1 VRLIV
6 SKRTPMIYL
15 ALMAWSKLA
24 VPSVA
29 QDAPINIP
37 PALSGHLDISY
48 HEKFLPSSGPI
59 LAAATPESGYIS
71 LRYSIG
77 LPSDRQYIE
86 QVLQYLSQIFP
97 ETFGNSSGTYTVTIS
112 VADLNGK
119 LIVKNPILSFQWT
132 KESGFLFIEKT
143 VSQIQQTTWKGT
155 LVSEMLLRPETSR
168 LKVSVEVYSQADR
181 SLDFQLLKKTSATF
195 SSGALASYFP
205 LPAATAPFLD
215 AMTDLINDVYANS
228 KKADLIDGEE
238 IVMARTKAPIKS
250 TINISGA
257 QNSYRIPIYLYVDV
271 QDSRIINGDLEGG
284 KFGPDQISTSIFNTL
299 AISMGDGKSV
309 SIVEL
314 ISSSAD
320 NSIKTARPLLD
331 GVIAGG
337 SYGKDPNNKKEN
349 DIAARCGS
357 LYDALNLYLS
367 RYDARAMFYAFV
379 TNYGDRIDKEACL
392 GPRKVELESVGLQ
405 P

>member
-1 VRLIV
+1 
-6 SKRTPMIYL
+6 
-15 ALMAWSKLA
+15 
-24 VPSVA
+24 
-29 QDAPINIP
+29 
-37 PALSGHLDISY
+37 
-48 HEKFLPSSGPI
+48 
-59 LAAATPESGYIS
+59 
-71 LRYSIG
+71 
-77 LPSDRQYIE
+77 
-86 QVLQYLSQIFP
+86 
-97 ETFGNSSGTYTVTIS
+97 
-112 VADLNGK
+112 
-119 LIVKNPILSFQWT
+119 
-132 KESGFLFIEKT
+132 
-143 VSQIQQTTWKGT
+143 
-155 LVSEMLLRPETSR
+155 MLLRPETSR

-379 TNYGDRIDKEACL
+379 TNYGDRIDKETCL